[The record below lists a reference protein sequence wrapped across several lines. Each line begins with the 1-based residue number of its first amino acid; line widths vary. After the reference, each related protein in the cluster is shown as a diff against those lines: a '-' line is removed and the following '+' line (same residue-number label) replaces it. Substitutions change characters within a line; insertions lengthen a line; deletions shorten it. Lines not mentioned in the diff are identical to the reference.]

1 MSEPESTTPRGSVR
15 ARRARRAAL
24 LLSLALPV
32 ALLTA
37 CEPPA
42 IAGQGYQVV
51 FEDQFDG
58 PTLDPIWQNA
68 PFGGGQAPTVSSGS
82 MILTS
87 TPTAWAY
94 AGSTGPRQQSE
105 PNYPSA
111 ASWQE
116 GYFEA
121 RLRFTD
127 DPWAWP
133 AFWLFSM
140 AKSEAWPQ
148 TICPPVG
155 QYTSEWDIMEGG
167 LNNAD
172 GSRPASR
179 STHSVLHRNTEN
191 GSAGPWCGLADE
203 TRSVHHVSPSV
214 NLADWHTWGGLW
226 TEDEVCLYLDD
237 ALVGCLP
244 TYDTTA
250 QPMHLIFT
258 INYHGLCGGC
268 PAKPAQLQ
276 MEVDWVRVWQQP

>member
-1 MSEPESTTPRGSVR
+1 M
-15 ARRARRAAL
+15 A
-24 LLSLALPV
+24 V
-32 ALLTA
+32 AFATA
-37 CEPPA
+37 CEPPP
-42 IAGQGYQVV
+42 IAGQGYQIV

-68 PFGGGQAPTVSSGS
+68 PFGGGAPATVSSGA
-82 MILTS
+82 MVLTS

-94 AGSTGPRQQSE
+94 AGSTGPRQAQE

-111 ASWQE
+111 AAWEQ

-140 AKSEAWPQ
+140 AKTEAWPEV
-148 TICPPVG
+148 ICPPTG
-155 QYTSEWDIMEGG
+155 EYTSEWDMMEGG
-167 LNNAD
+167 LNNTD
-172 GSRPASR
+172 GTRPASR
-179 STHSVLHRNTEN
+179 STYSVLHRNTEA
-191 GSAGPWCGLADE
+191 GSSGPWCGVEDTSA
-203 TRSVHHVSPSV
+203 SIHHLSPTV

-226 TEDEVCLYLDD
+226 TEDQVCLYLDD
-237 ALVGCLP
+237 AQIGCLP

-258 INYHGLCGGC
+258 INFAGLCGSC
-268 PAKPAQLQ
+268 PPKPAQLQ
-276 MEVDWVRVWQQP
+276 MEVDWVRVWQKP